1 MKRKYEV
8 YYKLHGQITIEAES
22 PNDVERIIYDEQT
35 TTNEELI
42 RNAELEMGTV
52 GNAAVEIIS
61 IDPHEEVDYLQ
72 EWKLAILNN
81 ATMLGFNQWYES
93 KYEEESK

>member
-8 YYKLHGQITIEAES
+8 YYKLHGQITVEAET
-22 PNDVERIIYDEQT
+22 PGEAEKIVYDEQT
-35 TTNEELI
+35 TTNEQLL

-61 IDPHEEVDYLQ
+61 IDPHEDVDYFE
-72 EWKLAILNN
+72 EWKVEVLNN
-81 ATMLGFNQWYES
+81 NTALGFNQWYES
-93 KYEEESK
+93 KYEEEPK